1 MNEEQL
7 IAAPITETLPYRGK
21 IDTFK
26 LNEIIKSL
34 EESVLRA
41 IIRGS
46 KLQEKINMMILAI
59 NSSYMS
65 FAKSNQI
72 YTSYP
77 STSDITSS
85 TSYVGVAFATAFGGV
100 DGVKQDKSAGIVTLD
115 WSDNNKLSKIPI
127 YEGIVSPNIKIYVDD
142 ILRSNEDAVYNILDK
157 DLTNFW
163 IESTTAG
170 VHSLELVLPPSLS
183 NTFNY
188 IEVLPF
194 PIFGIEITSI
204 QYTDLVG
211 NSKTIY
217 PTSENSFYSNG
228 GPLVFHLSP
237 REFNNAIKINFNVID
252 GIEVMGFSLIDIC
265 SIDYQNNTNTVYLK
279 FENIP
284 QTDTQGNE
292 VTDITLVSIDTDF
305 YVDGILNTSYD
316 NFITELSL
324 VPSVGSSDTVGLK
337 RIKGY
342 QTIPET
348 TVTLGTSGSEK
359 TLYLKVVMNEVNTTT
374 PVFRGAKLNFTYGS
388 IV

>member
-26 LNEIIKSL
+26 LNEIIRSL

-41 IIRGS
+41 VIRGS
-46 KLQEKINMMILAI
+46 KLQEKINMMNLAI
-59 NSSYMS
+59 NSSYIS

-77 STSDITSS
+77 TTSDISSS
-85 TSYVGVAFATAFGGV
+85 TSYVGVAFATAFGDI

-115 WSDNNKLSKIPI
+115 WSENNKLSKIPI
-127 YEGIVSPNIKIYVDD
+127 YEGVVSPNIKIYIDN
-142 ILRSNEDAVYNILDK
+142 ILRSNEDSVYNILDK

-163 IESTTAG
+163 IESATSG
-170 VHSLELVLPPSLS
+170 EHSIELVLPPSLS

-188 IEVLPF
+188 IEILPF

-204 QYTDLVG
+204 QYTDLIG
-211 NSKTIY
+211 NNKIIY
-217 PTSENSFYSNG
+217 PISENSFYSNG

-237 REFNNAIKINFNVID
+237 REYNNSIKINFNVVD
-252 GIEVMGFSLIDIC
+252 GINVMGFSLIDIC

-284 QTDTQGNE
+284 QFDTQGNE

-305 YVDGILNTSYD
+305 YVDGVLNTSYD
-316 NFITELSL
+316 NFITELSI
-324 VPSVGSSDTVGLK
+324 VPSIGSSDTVGLK
-337 RIKGY
+337 RVRGY

-348 TVTLGTSGSEK
+348 TITLGDTGTEK

-374 PVFRGAKLNFTYGS
+374 PVLRGAKINFTYGS
-388 IV
+388 I

>member
-26 LNEIIKSL
+26 LNEIIRSL

-41 IIRGS
+41 VIRGS
-46 KLQEKINMMILAI
+46 KLQEKINMMNLAI
-59 NSSYMS
+59 NSSYIS

-77 STSDITSS
+77 TTSDISSS
-85 TSYVGVAFATAFGGV
+85 TSYVGVAFATAFGNI

-115 WSDNNKLSKIPI
+115 WSENNKLSKIPI
-127 YEGIVSPNIKIYVDD
+127 YEGVVSPNIKIYIDN
-142 ILRSNEDAVYNILDK
+142 ILRSNEDSAYNILDK

-163 IESTTAG
+163 IESATSG
-170 VHSLELVLPPSLS
+170 EHSIELVLPPSLS

-188 IEVLPF
+188 IEILPF

-204 QYTDLVG
+204 QYTDLIG
-211 NSKTIY
+211 NNKIIY
-217 PTSENSFYSNG
+217 PISENSFYSNG

-237 REFNNAIKINFNVID
+237 REYNNSIKINFNVVD
-252 GIEVMGFSLIDIC
+252 GINVMGFSLIDIC

-284 QTDTQGNE
+284 QFDTQGNE

-305 YVDGILNTSYD
+305 YVDGVLNTSYD
-316 NFITELSL
+316 NFITELSI
-324 VPSVGSSDTVGLK
+324 VPSIGSSDTVGLK
-337 RIKGY
+337 RVRGY

-348 TVTLGTSGSEK
+348 TITLGDTGTEK

-374 PVFRGAKLNFTYGS
+374 PVLRGAKINFTYGS
-388 IV
+388 I